1 MLVHTAPS
9 RHAGA
14 VPEFCKGAS
23 VRPHCGKATEG
34 QAMKRFLVAL
44 STAALL
50 AVLAGGALAAPASA
64 ATGVFRGTDTYLLAE
79 TLTNDCLP
87 GVTGTLVGTL
97 VIEYQNVNT
106 AQGLHSIQTQTAAFR
121 IEWSNGTY
129 AVVKSVDHTSFT
141 SVRGTEEFTDEH
153 RDSGSLYT
161 TGGEFLSPV
170 TFHLIEHHTI
180 TDGVVRVDSVKVRGG
195 C

>member
-1 MLVHTAPS
+1 
-9 RHAGA
+9 
-14 VPEFCKGAS
+14 
-23 VRPHCGKATEG
+23 VRQHCGKAIEG
-34 QAMKRFLVAL
+34 QAMKRFLLAL

-50 AVLAGGALAAPASA
+50 AVATVGALAAPAPA
-64 ATGVFRGTDTYLLAE
+64 ATGVFRGTDTYLLAD

-97 VIEYQNVNT
+97 VIDYQNVNT
-106 AQGLHSIQTQTAAFR
+106 AQGFHSIQTQTATFQ
-121 IEWSNGTY
+121 IQWSNGTY
-129 AVVKSVDHTSFT
+129 ADVKSVDHTSFT
-141 SVRGTEEFTDEH
+141 FVKGTEEFTDEH

-161 TGGEFLSPV
+161 TGGVLLSPV

-180 TDGVVRVDSVKVRGG
+180 SDGVVRVDSVKIRDD